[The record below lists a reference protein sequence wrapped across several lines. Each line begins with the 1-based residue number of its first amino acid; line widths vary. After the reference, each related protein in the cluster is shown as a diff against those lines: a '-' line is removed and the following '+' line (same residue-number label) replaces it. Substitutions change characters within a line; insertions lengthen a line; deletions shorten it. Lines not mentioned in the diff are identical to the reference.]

1 MGPLPADLLGY
12 AAGAMTTLSFL
23 PQAVKTLRTRRTK
36 DISLAMY
43 VLFTMG
49 ISSWLAY
56 GLLIGSW
63 PVVLAN
69 AITLALA
76 LAILIMKLRFD
87 RYPPSGRADSEAT
100 PVMPCSD
107 DS

>member
-1 MGPLPADLLGY
+1 METSTIDLLGY
-12 AAGAMTTLSFL
+12 AAGAMTTASFL
-23 PQAVKTLRTRRTK
+23 PQAVKALRTRRTR

-43 VLFTMG
+43 VIFTMG

-69 AITLALA
+69 LFTLILA
-76 LAILIMKLRFD
+76 LAILGMKLCFEGAG
-87 RYPPSGRADSEAT
+87 SGACRPERR
-100 PVMPCSD
+100 SD
-107 DS
+107 AP

>member
-1 MGPLPADLLGY
+1 METSTIDLLGY
-12 AAGAMTTLSFL
+12 AAGAMTTASFL
-23 PQAVKTLRTRRTK
+23 PQAVKTLRTRRTG

-43 VLFTMG
+43 VIFTMG

-69 AITLALA
+69 SLTLVLA
-76 LAILIMKLRFD
+76 LAILCMKLSFERGGAGEC
-87 RYPPSGRADSEAT
+87 RSTQHRDS
-100 PVMPCSD
+100 P
-107 DS
+107 

>member
-1 MGPLPADLLGY
+1 METSTIDLLGY
-12 AAGAMTTLSFL
+12 AAGAMTTASFL
-23 PQAVKTLRTRRTK
+23 PQAVKTLRTRRTG

-43 VLFTMG
+43 VIFTMG

-69 AITLALA
+69 SFTLVLA
-76 LAILIMKLRFD
+76 LAILSMKLCFD
-87 RYPPSGRADSEAT
+87 RAGTGERRPARNDEFP
-100 PVMPCSD
+100 
-107 DS
+107 